1 MLSNNNNMGKKYVLY
16 FSSFPFVDCVFL
28 LLLFVPFSGEHN
40 FDRTSWLLG
49 HDDRSPYHH
58 VGTLNG
64 HAELRAAHI
73 RGWKPWRPAAA
84 AADFILVGQ
93 LSGP

>member
-1 MLSNNNNMGKKYVLY
+1 MYNMLSNNNNMGKKYVLY
-16 FSSFPFVDCVFL
+16 LSSFPFVDCVFL

-49 HDDRSPYHH
+49 HD
-58 VGTLNG
+58 
-64 HAELRAAHI
+64 E
-73 RGWKPWRPAAA
+73 GWKPWRPAA